1 MTLRSPTSA
10 MLWELWQLTHAE
22 IAWKLM
28 LPLGVA
34 LAALGLDAA
43 FEPAVKPTNFPPS
56 DTVAA
61 FALVIIVLPHLA
73 GWRSIGKLNG
83 GAPGFPFSLGYT
95 RPVRT
100 SVLVGLP
107 LAYLTVAQ
115 TVIYVVSA
123 MVLRA
128 VTGYAFPLLPA
139 AAWLAGLK
147 WVGTAGGWSTRDRT
161 VQVFVPM
168 VALAVAFLTVQ
179 ERLTGVEIE
188 DNFDWPPRLWPT
200 LFDWPRTD
208 YAWLTLIGLVCF
220 GITVFMVTRQ
230 RRGDQLVG
238 FTWTPDWGLRDQFV
252 SGFRLPCPTSSATRA
267 QAWLDLKSNGLP
279 VLTIGAA
286 CAMAVLLVSAASGP
300 IDAALNANP
309 PAPCPIEECFY
320 VRAMPPLI
328 MTPFSL
334 LTVFVLGRN
343 AFGIRRKQG
352 RTYVSAFEATQAY
365 GTAPLA
371 ILKLLVHSACVLAAV
386 IAIAASFWISIPLLG
401 DKVFV
406 QVWGVP
412 LSSRRALVIDAFAA
426 LTGYRQLALVV
437 VATVSVVIAVAGFA
451 VFGALRTRYSRR
463 ATITSIL
470 LVLYGL
476 VFVWLA
482 VGVRVDPA
490 TASRLHLDVVYGAMG
505 WLATAA
511 MVFTTIYVFWS
522 GIAEHA
528 LSIRYASG
536 AVAIAA
542 AFGAAWLTAL
552 HITGEQLAG
561 MSAMNAFWAMS
572 PAFLLL
578 MASGLVPWS
587 YGRIRSL

>member
-1 MTLRSPTSA
+1 
-10 MLWELWQLTHAE
+10 
-22 IAWKLM
+22 
-28 LPLGVA
+28 
-34 LAALGLDAA
+34 
-43 FEPAVKPTNFPPS
+43 
-56 DTVAA
+56 
-61 FALVIIVLPHLA
+61 
-73 GWRSIGKLNG
+73 
-83 GAPGFPFSLGYT
+83 
-95 RPVRT
+95 
-100 SVLVGLP
+100 
-107 LAYLTVAQ
+107 
-115 TVIYVVSA
+115 
-123 MVLRA
+123 
-128 VTGYAFPLLPA
+128 
-139 AAWLAGLK
+139 
-147 WVGTAGGWSTRDRT
+147 
-161 VQVFVPM
+161 
-168 VALAVAFLTVQ
+168 
-179 ERLTGVEIE
+179 
-188 DNFDWPPRLWPT
+188 
-200 LFDWPRTD
+200 
-208 YAWLTLIGLVCF
+208 
-220 GITVFMVTRQ
+220 
-230 RRGDQLVG
+230 
-238 FTWTPDWGLRDQFV
+238 
-252 SGFRLPCPTSSATRA
+252 
-267 QAWLDLKSNGLP
+267 
-279 VLTIGAA
+279 VLTIGVA
-286 CAMAVLLVSAASGP
+286 CAMAILLVSAVSGP

-309 PAPCPIEECFY
+309 PVPCPIEECFY

-334 LTVFVLGRN
+334 FTVFLIGRN

-352 RTYVSAFEATQAY
+352 RTYVSAFEVTQAY

-371 ILKLLVHSACVLAAV
+371 ILKLLVHSACVLAAM

-406 QVWGVP
+406 QLWGVP
-412 LSSRRALVIDAFAA
+412 LSSRRSVITDAFVALAA
-426 LTGYRQLALVV
+426 YRQLALAV

-482 VGVRVDPA
+482 VAVRVDPA
-490 TASRLHLDVVYGAMG
+490 TASRFHLDVVYGAMG

-511 MVFTTIYVFWS
+511 MVFTTVYVFWS

-536 AVAIAA
+536 AVALAA

-578 MASGLVPWS
+578 MASGLAPWS